1 MWQACHHQKEFP
13 QPTSSLSFSLA
24 SNLCLNSRIVLQL
37 EAPDEED
44 DFLDEEAR
52 LSARMDQGLYSL
64 QQCALIVGHLWFV
77 GDLGVRKRILQLL
90 HQKVRLPA
98 ACLRLLT
105 MSVLVQLG
113 LDCSRAI

>member
-1 MWQACHHQKEFP
+1 M
-13 QPTSSLSFSLA
+13 
-24 SNLCLNSRIVLQL
+24 LQL

-90 HQKVRLPA
+90 HQKA
-98 ACLRLLT
+98 RLLASWLSLLDPFYNGA
-105 MSVLVQLG
+105 MLG
-113 LDCSRAI
+113 GWDCSRAI